1 MDQTTTELR
10 EITKDGVT
18 MAVCTNLPLPDVFA
32 QRSSF
37 SLPSHVICLSAPNPV
52 SARPFGL
59 AHFPTLNLLK
69 TDNFF

>member
-1 MDQTTTELR
+1 M
-10 EITKDGVT
+10 TKDGVT
-18 MAVCTNLPLPDVFA
+18 MAVCTNLPSPDVFA

-37 SLPSHVICLSAPNPV
+37 SLPSRVICLSAANPV